1 MAVLSLPLSFN
12 NSFWSQDYRKG
23 LEVLYHKLE
32 QGTVEDDQV
41 IAFVRARA
49 AAENQLAAALSNLPG
64 GRPGVGFQ
72 ADDGASLL
80 MAFQG
85 LQAESASQGRIH
97 KAVAKEL
104 ETLVADPFEEWA
116 DGYKSRLQQSK
127 GVILDQWLK
136 GYETAQADVA
146 KLKQQ
151 YLTKTRKADEAEE
164 DAKFAPN
171 TVADRYTTSPRLRP
185 ADGRL
190 PPQRTVSVSERIA
203 QRLKEIQMRSVGALS
218 GDSASS
224 HATSETTNLFTAEP
238 ESETESP
245 KLDKGKGKAIDE
257 APGSPTVLS
266 SPLPMSPLLPP
277 KVDIPPPVSADEILL
292 GDVPMP
298 LSAVSQLL
306 TRAANE
312 INLRPVKFP
321 LLGEY
326 QDCFNGE
333 EFVMWLKVNV
343 PAFEGSLDRAEDA
356 ARVLTEQEGLL
367 RRIGEFGNAFEDADD
382 AFYQFRAKAFN
393 LDNKA
398 SDAISSPIKNIQTG
412 EILKRTN
419 NFVNLVSKAL
429 AANPTNE
436 PAFVRARHEAE
447 EADKAYRIAV
457 RQLDRR
463 RLHLEEKLEESF
475 KTLQRWEIERLRA
488 IKTVLLQFQG
498 TLANL
503 PKSLESS
510 FDRQSTLI
518 TAYQPETDLTA
529 LIERYRTGPF
539 RPDPQIYESVFHD
552 ECDTVFGIDIRKW
565 SDGGV
570 GLLSVS
576 TPEKKEAIPEVVSAL
591 LKALNSAY
599 EKLPNDAEKR
609 KAWIY
614 EVPLVNVHHLRE
626 ALNGVPP
633 ESPISPQLFEPY
645 DVPVMASAIKLW
657 LLELDPPLAM
667 YEGWDDFRK
676 LYPAMGATMVIKA
689 DGDAGQEAKLKEVGA
704 ALQKLP
710 KIHLYVLDAIVS
722 HLKKLIDST
731 TVEEPDE
738 VYITKIALA
747 LGRTI
752 LRPQVENELSIQDRH
767 PTLLF
772 IDLLKHYDQLL
783 PPTIVRKKRESE
795 RKIPIRK
802 RTAPIDMRL
811 SRSRISVGADAKR
824 LLVAQQA
831 AQQGLKSP
839 DQQVPPPVPPLPP
852 HIAQPS
858 PRPPPLPPIT
868 LEQDVSPPPPPVFV
882 ENEPVKVVTPP
893 PLPPPVTSSNL
904 PPRPTFK
911 EPPPEDE
918 DLPPRPTFKEPP
930 SEPEED
936 DTPPRPSFKEPP
948 PEEPENDTPP
958 RPNFAEPPSEPD
970 SPSPTGK
977 APVTAVIP
985 PTPENRSIKR
995 TSMSPR
1001 SGSPAPSSPDEPKS
1015 SIARSTSGGVRGP
1028 RITRGPRAPG
1038 GGNVSSMV
1046 SNINRNSASSP
1057 TPSYKRLSSESTGS
1071 RRPSSILG
1079 RSSAFSRRT
1088 MASDAE
1094 DDVVD
1099 K

>member
-1 MAVLSLPLSFN
+1 MTVLSLPSSFN

-23 LEVLYHKLE
+23 LEVLYRKLE
-32 QGTVEDDQV
+32 QGTAENGQV

-49 AAENQLAAALSNLPG
+49 AAENQLANALSNLPNG
-64 GRPGVGFQ
+64 KPGVGFH

-80 MAFQG
+80 MTFQG
-85 LQAESASQGRIH
+85 LVAESVSQARIH
-97 KAVAKEL
+97 RAVAKEL

-116 DGYKSRLQQSK
+116 GGYNSRLQQSK
-127 GVILDQWLK
+127 SVVLDQWLK
-136 GYETAQADVA
+136 GYESTQADVG
-146 KLKQQ
+146 KLKHQ
-151 YLTKTRKADEAEE
+151 YLAKTRKADEAEE

-171 TVADRYTTSPRLRP
+171 SSRVTDHYTTSPRLRP
-185 ADGRL
+185 LDGRS
-190 PPQRTVSVSERIA
+190 PPQRTASVSERIA
-203 QRLKEIQMRSVGALS
+203 QRLKEIQKRSVGALS
-218 GDSASS
+218 GDSATP
-224 HATSETTNLFTAEP
+224 HATSESTSLFTAEHEL
-238 ESETESP
+238 ESDRP
-245 KLDKGKGKAIDE
+245 KSGKGKGKAVDE
-257 APGSPTVLS
+257 GPASPAVLS

-277 KVDIPPPVSADEILL
+277 KVDIPPPPVSAGEMVL
-292 GDVPMP
+292 GGVPMP
-298 LSAVSQLL
+298 LSAISQLL

-333 EFVMWLKVNV
+333 EFVMWLKDNM
-343 PAFEGSLDRAEDA
+343 PALEGNLDRAEDA
-356 ARVLTEQEGLL
+356 ARALTEQEGLL

-393 LDNKA
+393 LDDKA
-398 SDAISSPIKNIQTG
+398 ETITSPIKSSIQTG
-412 EILKRTN
+412 EIIKRTN
-419 NFVNLVSKAL
+419 NFVSLVSKAL

-447 EADKAYRIAV
+447 EADKAYRVAV

-463 RLHLEEKLEESF
+463 RLHLEERLEETF
-475 KTLQRWEIERLRA
+475 KTLQRWETERLRA

-498 TLANL
+498 TLAEL

-510 FDRQSTLI
+510 FERQSTLI
-518 TAYQPETDLTA
+518 AAYQSDTDLTA
-529 LIERYRTGPF
+529 LIERYHTGPF
-539 RPDPQIYESVFHD
+539 RPDPQVYESVFHD

-570 GLLSVS
+570 GLLS
-576 TPEKKEAIPEVVSAL
+576 TPSPDRKEAIPEVVSAL
-591 LKALNSAY
+591 LRALASAY
-599 EKLPNDAEKR
+599 EKLPNDTEKR

-645 DVPVMASAIKLW
+645 DVPVIASTIKLW

-676 LYPAMGATMVIKA
+676 IYPAIGATMVVKP
-689 DGDAGQEAKLKEVGA
+689 DGDDAQEAKLKEVGA

-722 HLKKLIDST
+722 HLKNLIDST
-731 TVEEPDE
+731 TVEEPNE
-738 VYITKIALA
+738 VYIAKLALA

-752 LRPQVENELSIQDRH
+752 LRPKVENELSIQDRH

-772 IDLLKHYDQLL
+772 IDLLRYYDQLL

-795 RKIPIRK
+795 RKIPTRK

-811 SRSRISVGADAKR
+811 SRSRISVGADAKQ

-831 AQQGLKSP
+831 AQQGIKIE
-839 DQQVPPPVPPLPP
+839 QQAPPPVPPIPSQ
-852 HIAQPS
+852 ISQPS
-858 PRPPPLPPIT
+858 PRPPPPPMT
-868 LEQDVSPPPPPVFV
+868 PEKDASPPPPPPLPIFA
-882 ENEPVKVVTPP
+882 EPQSVKAVTPP
-893 PLPPPVTSSNL
+893 PLAISSDIPPRPAFKEPPPDDDDL
-904 PPRPTFK
+904 PPRPMFK
-911 EPPPEDE
+911 EPPPEPE
-918 DLPPRPTFKEPP
+918 D
-930 SEPEED
+930 D
-936 DTPPRPSFKEPP
+936 DTPPRPSPAEASV
-948 PEEPENDTPP
+948 EEPHSPNP
-958 RPNFAEPPSEPD
+958 R
-970 SPSPTGK
+970 GK
-977 APVTAVIP
+977 VPVTAVIP
-985 PTPENRSIKR
+985 PSPDSRSIKR
-995 TSMSPR
+995 TSTSSR
-1001 SGSPAPSSPDEPKS
+1001 SGSPVPSSPEENKS
-1015 SIARSTSGGVRGP
+1015 SIARSSSGGVRGP

-1038 GGNVSSMV
+1038 GGNVSSLV
-1046 SNINRNSASSP
+1046 SNINRTTTTSP
-1057 TPSYKRLSSESTGS
+1057 TPSYKRLSGSPS
-1071 RRPSSILG
+1071 RRPSSVLG